1 MSRSYTTSKTYVNNH
16 LLAGFTQDDTRLTP
30 REVVHPPEGV
40 QGKEEGEHGD
50 GEDVEHHPADHVPL
64 ATENEH
70 ESLKTVHGS
79 DENNGQRRDR
89 CTSRSQVDEIA
100 DLRESNGSVKIAD
113 VFFQVLT

>member
-1 MSRSYTTSKTYVNNH
+1 MNDH
-16 LLAGFTQDDTRLTP
+16 LLAGLAENDTSRTP
-30 REVVHPPEGV
+30 REVVHLPERV
-40 QGKEEGEHGD
+40 ERQEERECRD
-50 GEDVEHHPADHVPL
+50 SDDVEHHPADHVPL